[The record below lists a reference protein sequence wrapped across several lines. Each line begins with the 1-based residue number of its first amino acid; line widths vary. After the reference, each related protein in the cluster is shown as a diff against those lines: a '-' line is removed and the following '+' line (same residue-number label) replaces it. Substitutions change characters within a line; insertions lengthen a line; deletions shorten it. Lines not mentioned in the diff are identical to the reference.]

1 MVRNQELEVK
11 SQQSDLTIQREESQ
25 PTKKASGIARVN
37 SGNGNILGNNC
48 AGSDDHLIADRHR
61 EDRGICSDTYST
73 AKLCR
78 SPELWLAGGSA
89 GAEEVVNK
97 HRAVGNEAVVANRNE
112 VTDERMRLNATTLAD
127 DCSLL
132 YLNERSN
139 ESFIAD
145 VATI

>member
-1 MVRNQELEVK
+1 MVDGRVMSGSEIR
-11 SQQSDLTIQREESQ
+11 SRREESQ

-37 SGNGNILGNNC
+37 SGDVNVLGNNC

-89 GAEEVVNK
+89 GAEQVVNK
-97 HRAVGNEAVVANRNE
+97 HRAMRNEAVVADRNE
-112 VTDERMRLNATTLAD
+112 VTDERVGLNATTLAD
-127 DCSLL
+127 DYSLL